1 MKKTYC
7 LRWVSIYVTIWL
19 VNMTININKA
29 QIGMLNKTIEVIEET
44 NSVTYSIEMTVSDF
58 GFFLKPW
65 KLSCFR
71 LNIMRQAITFSY
83 QFEFY
88 FEDCELFTIYTYFL
102 FAALIR

>member
-44 NSVTYSIEMTVSDF
+44 NSVTYSI
-58 GFFLKPW
+58 
-65 KLSCFR
+65 
-71 LNIMRQAITFSY
+71 
-83 QFEFY
+83 
-88 FEDCELFTIYTYFL
+88 
-102 FAALIR
+102 